1 LAPGDVVASVN
12 GISAATLAGD
22 PRRLTQAMASGE
34 ARIEVLRGGSRM
46 TFSLPAR

>member
-1 LAPGDVVASVN
+1 VN
-12 GISAATLAGD
+12 GVSAATLAAD
-22 PRRLTQAMASGE
+22 PRRLAQTMGSGG